1 MRWRDARNG
10 APGISE
16 FVSRLSAFF
25 IMVGLAGLVV
35 GGVGIGSAVKS
46 YLNRKIS
53 TIAVMRSLG
62 ATNFQIFMTYF
73 VQLAIIS
80 FIGITI
86 GLVIGAS
93 VPHLCAPL
101 LKVLIPIPIR

>member
-1 MRWRDARNG
+1 MDKLRALAKIKFENNGMRWRDARNG

-46 YLNRKIS
+46 
-53 TIAVMRSLG
+53 
-62 ATNFQIFMTYF
+62 
-73 VQLAIIS
+73 
-80 FIGITI
+80 
-86 GLVIGAS
+86 
-93 VPHLCAPL
+93 
-101 LKVLIPIPIR
+101 